1 MGTLFVAVRAIHYA
15 SAMLLFGEILFALAV
30 AGPAMR
36 GTGTG
41 RDEFGRRLVRIACWG
56 AVAGVA
62 SGIAWFAIGATIMS
76 GTTIGQATQ
85 RSVLELVLSSTRF
98 GHVWVLR
105 FALLGALCVMLYALR
120 KSASNPFR
128 SRITLGLL
136 GTAALYLGTLAW
148 TGHAAAGEG
157 SDGEVETAWDVVH
170 LLASGAWLGAL
181 PGLVSV
187 LGGTQAPGVAARV
200 ATRFSTLGAIAVTL
214 ISASGLA
221 NAWYL
226 IGDVPALFGTDYGR
240 LLLAKLA
247 LFAAMLILAMIN
259 RWHLSMR
266 LPSED
271 GEARRLLRRNALCE
285 IAAGIGVVTIVG
297 AMGITVPAA
306 HQVPVWPFEH
316 TWSFEP
322 VSDSAWRQLILAA
335 AGALAVVSSG
345 IALAGFRAGLI
356 HAASG
361 RRRAPGYASVAPRAA
376 PPRGSSLRL
385 ALPGALTRQTIAGLA
400 GLAASV
406 GLLAWLL
413 TVPAHP
419 TTYAASPAPYTTDNI
434 VRGGELYAAN
444 CRSCHGVEGRG
455 GGAVDRSLPG
465 KPKDLALQS
474 ARHRD
479 GDVFWWI
486 AHGIPESPMP
496 RFAPDIRD
504 ADIWRLI
511 QFLHAQADAR
521 YLPSL
526 VDGMQALPFI
536 AAPDFTFEIGGQ
548 SQETLRQL
556 RSNAVPML
564 VFYTLPQSLPRLRA
578 LARDASSLAKAGAR
592 IIAVPVHPSSGA
604 TASVDAASAAGII
617 ATTGASVA
625 AAYMMFARERDGAA
639 DDVPRHVEFLID
651 RQGDLRFRWSGDALA
666 QTEGTSETRNRIDLL
681 NREPPRQESAPGHAH
696 R

>member
-36 GTGTG
+36 GAGTG
-41 RDEFGRRLVRIACWG
+41 RDEFARRLVRIACWG

-105 FALLGALCVMLYALR
+105 FALLAAFCVMLWALR
-120 KSASNPFR
+120 KSASDTFR
-128 SRITLGLL
+128 SRMTLSLL

-187 LGGTQAPGVAARV
+187 LGGEQAPGVAARV
-200 ATRFSTLGAIAVTL
+200 TTRFSTLGAIAVTL

-259 RWHLSMR
+259 RWQLSIR

-271 GEARRLLRRNALCE
+271 REARRLLRRNSLCE

-306 HQVPVWPFEH
+306 HQVPVWPFVH

-322 VSDSAWRQLILAA
+322 VADSAWRQVILAA
-335 AGALAVVSSG
+335 AGGLAVVSAG
-345 IALAGFRAGLI
+345 IALAGFRAGLMG
-356 HAASG
+356 AGSG
-361 RRRAPGYASVAPRAA
+361 RPHAH
-376 PPRGSSLRL
+376 
-385 ALPGALTRQTIAGLA
+385 TRQTVAGLA

-406 GLLAWLL
+406 ALLAWLL

-419 TTYAASPAPYTTDNI
+419 TTYATSPEPYTTDNI
-434 VRGGELYAAN
+434 VRGGELYAAD

-474 ARHRD
+474 ARRRD

-486 AHGIPESPMP
+486 AHGIPETLMP
-496 RFAPDIRD
+496 RFAPEMRD

-526 VDGMQALPFI
+526 VDGMQALPLV

-556 RSNAVPML
+556 RGNAVPML

-592 IIAVPVHPSSGA
+592 IIAVPLHPSSGA
-604 TASVDAASAAGII
+604 AASVDAAPAAAII

-651 RQGDLRFRWSGDALA
+651 RQGDLRFRWSGDAPA